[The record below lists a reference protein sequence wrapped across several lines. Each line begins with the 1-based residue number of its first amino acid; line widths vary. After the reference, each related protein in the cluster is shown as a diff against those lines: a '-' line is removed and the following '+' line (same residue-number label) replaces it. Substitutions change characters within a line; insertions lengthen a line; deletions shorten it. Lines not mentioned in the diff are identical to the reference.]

1 MSAPLC
7 VRHERA
13 ALMQLQPTPYAGKLQ
28 AGAVLRGRTLVA
40 KQERPVDLL
49 DILVVNNTSGTA
61 SLTAVDIASFTSKA
75 SPAATDLIV
84 ISDQAASWRP
94 EESDSLLDRLCRLG
108 FIDRRQHGR
117 IHARLWPD
125 QCDQ

>member
-1 MSAPLC
+1 VPLSCNSNQPRTPASSRPALYSAGVPLSPN
-7 VRHERA
+7 RKGP
-13 ALMQLQPTPYAGKLQ
+13 L
-28 AGAVLRGRTLVA
+28 
-40 KQERPVDLL
+40 
-49 DILVVNNTSGTA
+49 IFSISFVVNNTSGTA

-117 IHARLWPD
+117 IHARLWPN